1 MINWTWEIVDLQRE
15 TTDGFVFSARYILC
29 GQQTVGS
36 ITYYDSR
43 GGTISFLRPNSLTP
57 YADLTESQVVT
68 WVKDKLGTSGLASEH
83 SAGDTALAA
92 RIASTGNDA
101 YGIPWS

>member
-36 ITYYDSR
+36 MTYYDSR
-43 GGTISFLRPNSLTP
+43 GGIKTVNIDWSSKTEKKENKQMSLF
-57 YADLTESQVVT
+57 
-68 WVKDKLGTSGLASEH
+68 
-83 SAGDTALAA
+83 
-92 RIASTGNDA
+92 
-101 YGIPWS
+101 

>member
-29 GQQTVGS
+29 GKQTVGS

-57 YADLTESQVVT
+57 YTDLTESTVAS
-68 WVKDKLGTSGLASEH
+68 WVESQLLNLKVNEM
-83 SAGDTALAA
+83 
-92 RIASTGNDA
+92 TGEIIKSFRDQPETDIS
-101 YGIPWS
+101 YGKPW